1 MLMYQVL
8 TLGWERIQIQISTS
22 SFVAHPLIGDDRRS
36 AAITTRPPSI
46 TYHNHHHHAC
56 TMHHKPLLWPNL
68 AALGL
73 RYSPRNDTIK
83 SSKSIEAKHQLS
95 LSPPPHRIDW
105 KDIHRKN
112 NHEDNAAIDMPIIN
126 EHPPDEIRRRV
137 AVAQQCHGSGCN
149 FLIRIISM
157 GVCA

>member
-22 SFVAHPLIGDDRRS
+22 SFVAHPLISEMTDAPLQS
-36 AAITTRPPSI
+36 PHVHHPSPITI
-46 TYHNHHHHAC
+46 TI
-56 TMHHKPLLWPNL
+56 TMHHKPLLPWPNS

-73 RYSPRNDTIK
+73 RYSPRNHTIK

-112 NHEDNAAIDMPIIN
+112 NHEDNAAFDMPIIN